1 MRWASI
7 PGFSQYEASTIGTIR
22 NAVTKRKLSP
32 SPNDGGYLRVS
43 VTRDDGKS
51 VRALVHV
58 LVLMA
63 WRGPRPTLRHH
74 GSHCKTNSKRNNRL
88 SNLEWKL
95 PEENEADKKIH
106 GTAPKG
112 GRQWR
117 PNQVR
122 VARIRERAANGE
134 SFTKIGKSEGLHR
147 SSVARIVKGQRRKKS

>member
-1 MRWASI
+1 MKWASI
-7 PGFSQYEASTIGTIR
+7 PGFSQYEASSIGTIR
-22 NAVTKRKLSP
+22 NAVTKKKLKSR
-32 SPNDGGYLRVS
+32 PNDGGYLTVK

-51 VRALVHV
+51 VHALIHV

-63 WRGPRPTLRHH
+63 WRGPRPTPRHH

-112 GRQWR
+112 GKNWR
-117 PNQVR
+117 PNDVR
-122 VARIRERAANGE
+122 IARIRERHANGE

-147 SSVARIVKGQRRKKS
+147 SSVSRICRGLRRKKT